1 MTRAP
6 LLFDASERTFN
17 PTSLRVDASDL
28 VRFIEAKDPRAIERW
43 NDLGPD
49 EYARAFTAAG
59 TAGRG
64 VIDDLYY
71 AYVDTLER
79 GGTEADFAKAVI
91 PTLQEKGWLGGDK
104 RAIAPRVHLIYDTNL
119 RLARGAGQW
128 DRIQK
133 GKAALPYLRAITA
146 QDTRVRRPPH
156 SKHSDHRAWEGIIL
170 PVDHPFWTRYWVP
183 LGFRCRCSI
192 IPMTRS
198 QLAKSTGITSDAE
211 LAQREARLGP
221 PVFSAPGGGVFQQ
234 LSEAVRIEND
244 RDDRMP
250 GLPPLDLSADRL
262 AARDLWSVE
271 TAALAVTTLFNRIF
285 G

>member
-1 MTRAP
+1 
-6 LLFDASERTFN
+6 
-17 PTSLRVDASDL
+17 
-28 VRFIEAKDPRAIERW
+28 
-43 NDLGPD
+43 
-49 EYARAFTAAG
+49 
-59 TAGRG
+59 
-64 VIDDLYY
+64 
-71 AYVDTLER
+71 
-79 GGTEADFAKAVI
+79 
-91 PTLQEKGWLGGDK
+91 
-104 RAIAPRVHLIYDTNL
+104 
-119 RLARGAGQW
+119 
-128 DRIQK
+128 
-133 GKAALPYLRAITA
+133 
-146 QDTRVRRPPH
+146 
-156 SKHSDHRAWEGIIL
+156 
-170 PVDHPFWTRYWVP
+170 
-183 LGFRCRCSI
+183 
-192 IPMTRS
+192 MTRS